1 MENPIKMDD
10 LGVPLFSETSI
21 SWQLADQASE
31 QHIFLFFFCLGLMVI
46 IATKATAIAVF
57 LEGTC
62 QKTAVNKKMVGMAR
76 P

>member
-1 MENPIKMDD
+1 
-10 LGVPLFSETSI
+10 
-21 SWQLADQASE
+21 
-31 QHIFLFFFCLGLMVI
+31 MVI
-46 IATKATAIAVF
+46 IATKATTIAVF